1 MNEIHI
7 YILNKKNRPAGT
19 KRGGRFR
26 TAKSAFKSAF
36 LGTFKSA
43 FTRKS
48 AF

>member
-1 MNEIHI
+1 MV
-7 YILNKKNRPAGT
+7 RAGFP
-19 KRGGRFR
+19 KPYRFR